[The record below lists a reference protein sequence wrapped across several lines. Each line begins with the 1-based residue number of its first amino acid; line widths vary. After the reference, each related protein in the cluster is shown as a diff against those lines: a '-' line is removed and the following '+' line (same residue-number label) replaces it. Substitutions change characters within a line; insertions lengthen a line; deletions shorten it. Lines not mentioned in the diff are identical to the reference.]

1 MATVKEGWPLLYGG
15 WKSYR
20 EWADNGFVP
29 KEAPA
34 KRRGRHEGRAAAD
47 ESGEPDSP
55 RSAAGRAPA
64 QPETGSPAG
73 GRAPAAPGGHG
84 RPGTVP
90 PAAPR
95 ASPGHFA
102 PPAADPFAPRPVGTP
117 YPGDAPYPGDTRY
130 PGDARYPE
138 GTRPRREPAP
148 FYVQH
153 AMPPE
158 REPAP
163 SRDLEPP
170 PPSVRPY
177 VMTSGRTRTR
187 RDLAIHALVSTTG
200 HGHAAANRRL
210 PEQRAICLLC
220 RDPHSVAEVAAALDV
235 PLGVARVLIDDMAHQ
250 GLVVVHGLREGG
262 TSLELLGRVLDGLRR
277 L

>member
-34 KRRGRHEGRAAAD
+34 KRRGRHEGRAAAE

-64 QPETGSPAG
+64 QP
-73 GRAPAAPGGHG
+73 
-84 RPGTVP
+84 
-90 PAAPR
+90 
-95 ASPGHFA
+95 
-102 PPAADPFAPRPVGTP
+102 
-117 YPGDAPYPGDTRY
+117 
-130 PGDARYPE
+130 DARYPE